1 MMFTSSEPHGKKVR
15 RVDRKK
21 IAEKLVAM
29 RGKKTQAEVAK
40 SVGISKSSLAMY
52 ETAQRIPRDEVKLA
66 LASYYGVTIQDI
78 FFSIPDRCCFTS
90 CCIRT
95 CIWFC

>member
-52 ETAQRIPRDEVKLA
+52 ETAPV
-66 LASYYGVTIQDI
+66 SYTHL
-78 FFSIPDRCCFTS
+78 SRS
-90 CCIRT
+90 SARSE
-95 CIWFC
+95 

>member
-1 MMFTSSEPHGKKVR
+1 MMFTSSELHGKKVR

-66 LASYYGVTIQDI
+66 LASYYGVTVQDI
-78 FFSIPDRCCFTS
+78 FFSP
-90 CCIRT
+90 
-95 CIWFC
+95 

>member
-52 ETAQRIPRDEVKLA
+52 ETAQRIPSDEVKLA

-78 FFSIPDRCCFTS
+78 FFSP
-90 CCIRT
+90 
-95 CIWFC
+95 

>member
-52 ETAQRIPRDEVKLA
+52 ETAQRSEIGIGQLLWRDHSGYILFIVSSLKVNYL
-66 LASYYGVTIQDI
+66 
-78 FFSIPDRCCFTS
+78 
-90 CCIRT
+90 IRRPGWT
-95 CIWFC
+95 KRR

>member
-1 MMFTSSEPHGKKVR
+1 M
-15 RVDRKK
+15 DRKK

-52 ETAQRIPRDEVKLA
+52 ESAQMIPRD
-66 LASYYGVTIQDI
+66 
-78 FFSIPDRCCFTS
+78 
-90 CCIRT
+90 
-95 CIWFC
+95 